1 MQYFILHKDQPDGHL
16 LIGEDN
22 GFGVFWADQG
32 LKALMDVV
40 DKRPELLEYTK
51 IKTDKN
57 ETISVSDFLE
67 KTILKPNA
75 CQIPIKHIVQIAVF
89 FCFSQ

>member
-1 MQYFILHKDQPDGHL
+1 MQYFILHKDQQNANL

-40 DKRPELLEYTK
+40 DKKPNMLEYME

-57 ETISVSDFLE
+57 ETLSISEFLE
-67 KTILKPNA
+67 R
-75 CQIPIKHIVQIAVF
+75 IKKLQVRVQK
-89 FCFSQ
+89 

>member
-40 DKRPELLEYTK
+40 DKKPELLEYMK

-57 ETISVSDFLE
+57 ETLSVGDFLE
-67 KTILKPNA
+67 K
-75 CQIPIKHIVQIAVF
+75 IKKLQVRIQK
-89 FCFSQ
+89 